1 MVFAWILLFFA
12 LRKTVI
18 SVSSQELYCAFFF
31 LHEYLN
37 HSHGK
42 RLNCT
47 DYHSCALFGTLT
59 ILSYPLK
66 IKASFLFFFSWLS
79 QCLKNRKWHS
89 IYTD

>member
-1 MVFAWILLFFA
+1 MVFGWILLCFA

-31 LHEYLN
+31 LHENLN

-47 DYHSCALFGTLT
+47 DYHSCALFGTPT

-66 IKASFLFFFSWLS
+66 IKTSFLFFFFFMAFPVFE
-79 QCLKNRKWHS
+79 K
-89 IYTD
+89 